1 MGKTGMY
8 YYPVIKA
15 GDFDMM
21 TIVSAAAYALLLL
34 IPFAIDVRGEVKW
47 KQLNLQM

>member
-1 MGKTGMY
+1 MGRTSMY

-15 GDFDMM
+15 GEFDVM
-21 TIVSAAAYALLLL
+21 TIASAAAYALLLV
-34 IPFAIDVRGEVKW
+34 IPFVIDMRGEVKW